1 MMPTI
6 SRSGRY
12 GLIFL
17 SLGVM
22 AADQVTKFVV
32 EKFTSIGS
40 LRVLVP
46 GVLNLVHTSNSG
58 VAFGLLAN
66 SQSPWLASVLIAFS
80 VAVIAL
86 LVWLL
91 ATGRAGGWLGECGL
105 ASILGGA
112 MGNVLDRMLRRSVTD
127 FIDFHVGSF
136 HWYTF
141 NLADSA
147 IVIGAGLVILE
158 LLRDWKHHSVE
169 REQA

>member
-1 MMPTI
+1 MMPTL
-6 SRSGRY
+6 SRAGRY
-12 GLIFL
+12 SLIFL

-22 AADQVTKFVV
+22 ATDQVSKFVV

-40 LRVLVP
+40 LRILIP
-46 GVLNLVHTSNSG
+46 GLLNLVHTSNPG

-105 ASILGGA
+105 ALILGGA
-112 MGNVLDRMLRRSVTD
+112 LGNVLDRVLRRSVTD

-158 LLRDWKHHSVE
+158 LLRDWRHHTPE

>member
-1 MMPTI
+1 MSI
-6 SRSGRY
+6 SPRNGWY
-12 GLIFL
+12 GLSFL
-17 SLGVM
+17 VLGIL
-22 AADQVTKFVV
+22 AADQISKYTVD
-32 EKFTSIGS
+32 KFTQTGS
-40 LRVLVP
+40 SRVLIP
-46 GVLNLVHTSNSG
+46 GLLNLVHTRNPG

-80 VAVIAL
+80 VGVIAL

-91 ATGRAGGWLGECGL
+91 ATDRAGGWLGKCGL
-105 ASILGGA
+105 GLILGGA
-112 MGNVLDRMLRRSVTD
+112 AGNVLDRVLRRSVTD
-127 FIDFHVGSF
+127 FIDFHVGSY

-158 LLRDWKHHSVE
+158 LFRDWRHPTEE